1 MHLLLVEDDL
11 ELGTAML
18 HALVAR
24 GFTNEWVRTARAAL
38 ELVDDVD
45 SLFACAVLDLGLPDG
60 EGLDV
65 LKEWRRRGVRFPVI
79 LLTARDALQARVA
92 GLDAG
97 ADDYVIKPVEPEEL
111 VSRIRAVTRRAGGHT
126 SSLWSVGSLQIDL
139 NLREVRQGGRP
150 VELSRMEFDVVAE
163 LARHA
168 GEVVSKHKLVRAL
181 APLGEPMEF
190 NALEVHIHHLRKKLG
205 ADSILTVRG
214 VGYRIGL

>member
-11 ELGTAML
+11 ELGTEML

-38 ELVDDVD
+38 ELVDDAD

-65 LKEWRRRGVRFPVI
+65 LKEWRRRGVRLPVI
-79 LLTARDALQARVA
+79 VLTARDALQARVS

-139 NLREVRQGGRP
+139 NVREVRQHDKV
-150 VELSRMEFDVVAE
+150 VELSRLEFDVVAE

-168 GEVVSKHKLVRAL
+168 GQVVSKHRLVRAL

-190 NALEVHIHHLRKKLG
+190 NALEVHIHNLRKKMG

>member
-11 ELGTAML
+11 ELGTEML

-38 ELVDDVD
+38 ELVEDVD
-45 SLFACAVLDLGLPDG
+45 PLFACAVLDLGLPDG

-79 LLTARDALQARVA
+79 LLTARDALQARVS

-139 NLREVRQGGRP
+139 NLREVRQHGKP

-168 GEVVSKHKLVRAL
+168 GQVVPKHRLVRAL

-190 NALEVHIHHLRKKLG
+190 NALEVHVHNLRKKVG